1 MYILNNYAQIQIA
14 LILASVYAMFFVE
27 SEARTL
33 ILPSEELIW
42 TSPEPR
48 QRPLSVV
55 TIEQEKEIGIA
66 G

>member
-1 MYILNNYAQIQIA
+1 
-14 LILASVYAMFFVE
+14 MFFVE